1 MVHLGTWIIGLA
13 AAWWVAGVATFAT
26 SLFGALLQPRH
37 QRRRASSD
45 IMPPVSLICP
55 VKAVNPGFTRAQ
67 ASAFTQDLP
76 DYEVLVGA
84 AEEHS
89 PALEAMAELVAASPV
104 PARILHSP
112 GFGAMSPK
120 LDTLS
125 TPLEAA
131 AHDVIVTKD
140 SNISLSS
147 DTVRVM
153 LRSMVP
159 GVGLVC
165 AVPVAVRAETLGGRI
180 EAVLINRDARLLLT
194 ASASGKG
201 YGVGKVMLFRRSDLA
216 RAGGVRALG
225 YTIAEDSALSRALT
239 GLGLRS
245 VFAEN
250 TVDQE
255 IGARTIGD
263 VYARQARWAV
273 IRRNEEPATFALEP
287 LACPLPAALAGALAA
302 PLLGAG
308 AATGFAATLLG
319 WYAIEL
325 AVTALK
331 RWELSP
337 WTPTAFLGRD
347 GMLLAAWTRAWFT
360 RSVTWQGQRQ
370 DVRAVLH
377 GRVRRGPSQ
386 SDDIRR
392 VEIDKIDRDIS
403 VALPRPRCAPQEPY
417 L

>member
-1 MVHLGTWIIGLA
+1 MHVGTWIMSLA
-13 AAWWVAGVATFAT
+13 GAWWVAGIAVFAT

-37 QRRRASSD
+37 QRRRAVSD
-45 IMPPVSLICP
+45 AVPSVSLICP
-55 VKAVNPGFTRAQ
+55 VKVVNPGFERAQ
-67 ASAFTQDLP
+67 ASAFAQDLP
-76 DYEVLVGA
+76 QYEVLVGA
-84 AEEHS
+84 AEERS
-89 PALEAMAELVAASPV
+89 PAIERMEAMVASSPV

-125 TPLEAA
+125 APLEAA
-131 AHDVIVTKD
+131 AHDVVATKD
-140 SNISLSS
+140 SNISLSPDS
-147 DTVRVM
+147 VRVM

-165 AVPVAVRAETLGGRI
+165 AVPVAVRAQSLGGRI
-180 EAVLINRDARLLLT
+180 EAVLINRDARMLLT
-194 ASASGKG
+194 ASAVGKG

-225 YTIAEDSALSRALT
+225 YTIAEDSALSRALA
-239 GLGLRS
+239 GLGLKT
-245 VFAEN
+245 VFSEN

-255 IGARTIGD
+255 IGARSLGE

-287 LACPLPAALAGALAA
+287 LACPLPAAVAGALAA
-302 PLLGAG
+302 PLLGLG
-308 AATGFAATLLG
+308 AVVGFVATLLG
-319 WYAIEL
+319 WYAIEV
-325 AVTALK
+325 AVNALK

-347 GMLLAAWTRAWFT
+347 GVLLVAWTRAWFT
-360 RSVTWQGQRQ
+360 RSVVWQGERQ

-377 GRVRRGPSQ
+377 GRVP
-386 SDDIRR
+386 
-392 VEIDKIDRDIS
+392 
-403 VALPRPRCAPQEPY
+403 
-417 L
+417 

>member
-1 MVHLGTWIIGLA
+1 MHLGTGIMALA
-13 AAWWVAGVATFAT
+13 AAWWVAGVAVFAT

-37 QRRRASSD
+37 QRRRASSEAV
-45 IMPPVSLICP
+45 PAVSLICP
-55 VKAVNPGFTRAQ
+55 VKVVNPGFARAQ
-67 ASAFTQDLP
+67 ASAFAQDLP

-84 AEEHS
+84 VEERS
-89 PALEAMAELVAASPV
+89 PALEAMAALVAASPV
-104 PARILHSP
+104 PARILRSP

-120 LDTLS
+120 LDALS
-125 TPLEAA
+125 TPIEAA
-131 AHDVIVTKD
+131 AHDVVVTKD
-140 SNISLSS
+140 SNIALSP
-147 DTVRVM
+147 DAVRVM

-165 AVPVAVRAETLGGRI
+165 AVPVAVRAGTLGGRI

-194 ASASGKG
+194 ASAFGKG

-225 YTIAEDSALSRALT
+225 YTIAEDSALSRALA

-255 IGARTIGD
+255 IGVRTLRE
-263 VYARQARWAV
+263 VYGRQARWAV
-273 IRRNEEPATFALEP
+273 IRRSEEPVTFALEP

-302 PLLGAG
+302 PLAGLG
-308 AATGFAATLLG
+308 AATGFVATLLG
-319 WYAIEL
+319 WYAIEV

-331 RWELSP
+331 RWELGP

-347 GMLLAAWTRAWFT
+347 AVLLTAWARAWFT
-360 RSVTWQGQRQ
+360 RSVTWQGERQ

-377 GRVRRGPSQ
+377 GR
-386 SDDIRR
+386 IR
-392 VEIDKIDRDIS
+392 
-403 VALPRPRCAPQEPY
+403 
-417 L
+417 

>member
-1 MVHLGTWIIGLA
+1 MHVGLWMMGLA
-13 AAWWVAGVATFAT
+13 AAWWIAGVTVFAT

-37 QRRRASSD
+37 QRRRAVSD
-45 IMPPVSLICP
+45 VLPPVSLICP
-55 VKAVNPGFTRAQ
+55 VKVVNPGFERAQ
-67 ASAFTQDLP
+67 ASAFAQDLP
-76 DYEVLVGA
+76 RYEVLVGA

-89 PALEAMAELVAASPV
+89 PALERMARLVAASSV
-104 PARILHSP
+104 PARLLRSP

-125 TPLEAA
+125 APLEAA
-131 AHDVIVTKD
+131 AHDVIATKD
-140 SNISLSS
+140 SNISLSP
-147 DTVRVM
+147 DTIRVM
-153 LRSMVP
+153 LRSMIP

-180 EAVLINRDARLLLT
+180 EAVIVNRDARMLLT
-194 ASASGKG
+194 ASLSGKG

-225 YTIAEDSALSRALT
+225 YTIAEDSALSRAVG

-255 IGARTIGD
+255 IGARTLGD

-273 IRRNEEPATFALEP
+273 IRRNEEPVTFTLEP

-302 PLLGAG
+302 PLLGLG
-308 AATGFAATLLG
+308 AVTGFVATVLG
-319 WYAIEL
+319 WYAIEV
-325 AVTALK
+325 AVNALK

-347 GMLLAAWTRAWFT
+347 AILLVAWSRAWFT
-360 RSVTWQGQRQ
+360 RSVVWQGERQ
-370 DVRAVLH
+370 DVRAVLQAS
-377 GRVRRGPSQ
+377 RRPAA
-386 SDDIRR
+386 R
-392 VEIDKIDRDIS
+392 
-403 VALPRPRCAPQEPY
+403 
-417 L
+417 

>member
-1 MVHLGTWIIGLA
+1 MGLA
-13 AAWWVAGVATFAT
+13 AAWWIAGVAVFAT

-37 QRRRASSD
+37 QRRRAASD
-45 IMPPVSLICP
+45 AVPPVSLICP
-55 VKAVNPGFTRAQ
+55 VKVVNPGFDRAQ
-67 ASAFTQDLP
+67 ASAFAQDLP
-76 DYEVLVGA
+76 RYEVLVGT
-84 AEEHS
+84 AEERS
-89 PALEAMAELVAASPV
+89 PALERMAGLVAASPV
-104 PARILHSP
+104 PARILRSP

-125 TPLEAA
+125 APLEAA
-131 AHDVIVTKD
+131 AHDVVATKD
-140 SNISLSS
+140 SNISLSP

-180 EAVLINRDARLLLT
+180 ESIIVNRDARMLLT
-194 ASASGKG
+194 ASVAGKG

-225 YTIAEDSALSRALT
+225 YTIAEDSALSRAVG

-255 IGARTIGD
+255 IGARTLRD

-273 IRRNEEPATFALEP
+273 IRRNEELVTFALEP
-287 LACPLPAALAGALAA
+287 LACPLPAAAAGALAA
-302 PLLGAG
+302 PLLGLG
-308 AATGFAATLLG
+308 VVTGFVATLLG
-319 WYAIEL
+319 WYAIEI
-325 AVTALK
+325 AGNALK

-347 GMLLAAWTRAWFT
+347 GILLTAWTRAWFT
-360 RSVTWQGQRQ
+360 RSVVWQGERQ
-370 DVRAVLH
+370 DVRALVKAP
-377 GRVRRGPSQ
+377 RRPVT
-386 SDDIRR
+386 R
-392 VEIDKIDRDIS
+392 
-403 VALPRPRCAPQEPY
+403 
-417 L
+417 